1 MRDSLVALC
10 GLTPQVVTETL
21 WALANRDPSIHP
33 AEIWILTTQAG
44 RARCLRTL
52 LGPKGALARYVR
64 EYRPRPAPRC
74 TADHVMVLRAADGT
88 PLDDVRSERDHRTI
102 GEQMAEFVRRHTE
115 RSDVRLHC
123 SVAGGRKTMGV
134 LLASTLQLY
143 GRQEDRLYHALVP
156 PAFESLDTFF
166 FPPKRP
172 RALRGHDGRPL
183 NTRAARIEL
192 AEVPYV
198 RLRGL
203 LPSGRLQS
211 DRSLSVLAETAQ
223 QRLRLLLD
231 PDPVTLESARGR
243 LQIGA
248 RTIRFSPSCLAL
260 YRACFRT
267 KLRHCVCPE
276 QPTCG
281 DCMECFLP
289 FTKGTW
295 ETSVTLLRARGGGS
309 VLPAVKTHEDAL
321 TQFRSLVR
329 KTNRAFETTL
339 RLSSEENPYR
349 IRAGGPRG
357 ETVYGL
363 AIDKTKLVDG

>member
-1 MRDSLVALC
+1 MQDSLVTLC

-21 WALANRDPSIHP
+21 WALANRNPPIHP

-44 RARCLRTL
+44 RTRCLRTL

-88 PLDDVRSERDHRTI
+88 PLDDVRSEQDHYAI

-143 GRQEDRLYHALVP
+143 GRQEDRLYHVLVP

-172 RALRGHDGRPL
+172 RALRGHDGRPVH
-183 NTRAARIEL
+183 TRAARIEL
-192 AEVPYV
+192 AELPFV

-203 LPSGRLQS
+203 LGPDVIQDGAGFIRL
-211 DRSLSVLAETAQ
+211 VEAAQ
-223 QRLRLLLD
+223 RHLQLLLA
-231 PDPVTLESARGR
+231 PDTVRLERTQRR
-243 LQIGA
+243 LVIGKQAVPLSPALFTIYQALA
-248 RTIRFSPSCLAL
+248 RT
-260 YRACFRT
+260 
-267 KLRHCVCPE
+267 KVRHCVRPS
-276 QPTCG
+276 QATCG
-281 DCMECFLP
+281 DCTDCYVP

-295 ETSVTLLRARGGGS
+295 DQTKTLLEERGGGTI
-309 VLPAVKTHEDAL
+309 LPLVKGPADAPE
-321 TQFRSLVR
+321 QFRSLVSKLNR
-329 KTNRAFETTL
+329 KLDDSITL
-339 RLSSEENPYR
+339 MGHENPYR
-349 IRAGGPRG
+349 IRSAGSKG

>member
-1 MRDSLVALC
+1 MRDVLVALC

-21 WALANRDPSIHP
+21 WALARRDPRVHP

-44 RARCLRTL
+44 RARCLDRL

-64 EYRPRPAPRC
+64 EYRPKPIPRC
-74 TADHVMVLRAADGT
+74 TDDHVIVLKAADGT
-88 PLDDVRSERDHRTI
+88 PLDDVRSERDHRAI
-102 GEQMAEFVRRHTE
+102 GEQMAEFVSRQTE
-115 RSDVRLHC
+115 RSEVRLHC

-143 GRQEDRLYHALVP
+143 GRQEDRLYHVLVP
-156 PAFESLDTFF
+156 LAFESLDTFF

-172 RALRGHDGRPL
+172 RILSTKDGRRV
-183 NTRAARIEL
+183 NTRDARIEL
-192 AEVPYV
+192 AELPYV
-198 RLRGL
+198 RLRGIL
-203 LPSGRLQS
+203 GPARLQAGAG
-211 DRSLSVLAETAQ
+211 LSVLAEAAQ

-231 PDPVTLESARGR
+231 PDPVTLEAARGR

-248 RTIRFSPSCLAL
+248 RAIRLSPSCLTL
-260 YRACFRT
+260 YRACFKT
-267 KLRHCVCPE
+267 KLQHCVRPE
-276 QPTCG
+276 QATCG

-289 FTKGTW
+289 FTKETW
-295 ETSVTLLRARGGGS
+295 ETSMTRLRARGGGT

-329 KTNRAFETTL
+329 KTNRAFETAL

-349 IRAGGPRG
+349 IRSGGPRG